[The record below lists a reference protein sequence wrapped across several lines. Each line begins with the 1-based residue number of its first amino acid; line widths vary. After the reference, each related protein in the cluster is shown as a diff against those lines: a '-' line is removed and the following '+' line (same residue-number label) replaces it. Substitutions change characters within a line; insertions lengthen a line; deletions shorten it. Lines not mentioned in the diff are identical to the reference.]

1 MKHTPYIIC
10 LALLA
15 IIIVVQDRFVISV
28 NRTIS
33 IQRDSTAY
41 WKGRYDSAAIQN
53 NLIFNE
59 AQKEIKY
66 WKDTAF
72 FYCGK
77 YYESLR
83 IRNTHINNANDV
95 YIGTRGD
102 NSPAIISSKPV
113 IIKYDH

>member
-1 MKHTPYIIC
+1 MKSIPYIC
-10 LALLA
+10 LAIVSLLLVVSLLTSNGLNRA
-15 IIIVVQDRFVISV
+15 LTAQHNSII
-28 NRTIS
+28 
-33 IQRDSTAY
+33 Y

-83 IRNTHINNANDV
+83 VRNTHINNANDV
-95 YIGTRGD
+95 YIGTHGD